1 MTGSSLPS
9 VSTSDNGKVL
19 TVVNGSWA
27 AFNNGKTFSKSMSY
41 SFSTD
46 YWNYR
51 KSGKTVT
58 VGTITLDSASYSY
71 IEIISNSTDFYIE
84 SYWPGSEDSTRQE
97 IRFPDKNIIINNGDA
112 EYKVTGSL
120 YRVYGGFIS
129 VTYSGATVTIKSG
142 FSGADQADVSGQC
155 YCLLAFK
162 AYI

>member
-1 MTGSSLPS
+1 MSA
-9 VSTSDNGKVL
+9 SDNGKVL

-41 SFSTD
+41 NFGAD
-46 YWNYR
+46 YWNHR
-51 KSGKTVT
+51 GNGKTVT

-71 IEIISNSTDFYIE
+71 IEIISNSTDFYMD
-84 SYWPGSEDSTRQE
+84 SYRTGYEDSSRQE
-97 IRFPDKNIIINNGDA
+97 IRFPDKNVIINNGDP

-120 YRVYGGFIS
+120 YYVYGGFIS

-142 FSGADQADVSGQC
+142 FRSAEQADVSGQC